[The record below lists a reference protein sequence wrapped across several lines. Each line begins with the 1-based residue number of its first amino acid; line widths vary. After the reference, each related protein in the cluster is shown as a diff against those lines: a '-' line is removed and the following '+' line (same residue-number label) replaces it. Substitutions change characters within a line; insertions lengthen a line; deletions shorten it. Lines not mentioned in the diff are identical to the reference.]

1 MKSKTT
7 VGLIVIGVISIVVLT
22 GCLEQEE
29 SETSTPTP
37 TATVKA
43 PPSQTS
49 LPTPTST
56 PTSTPSPLSTAASTP
71 TLPPSP
77 LLEIETPNWDMN
89 DTEAVK
95 LAQWGYPDLMTI
107 HPVRINAPLPFY
119 KGAVPLNYVVYYEG
133 VPPAFPPPNAIVIYD
148 FYDIGFQNYF
158 IYKLNRDPVHDGALT
173 LDKLGDKVAEA
184 RAMGYV
190 TYRNERFLEI
200 EEFHYRNSILVFY
213 CKSYIK
219 DGIKISEEKRIG
231 KKEEEYYFLY
241 PDRINPY

>member
-7 VGLIVIGVISIVVLT
+7 VGLIVIGVISIMVLT
-22 GCLEQEE
+22 GCLDQEE

-37 TATVKA
+37 IATVKA

-56 PTSTPSPLSTAASTP
+56 SSPLSTAASTP

-77 LLEIETPNWDMN
+77 LLEIETPNWDMT

-95 LAQWGYPDLMTI
+95 IAQWPVYMTI
-107 HPVRINAPLPFY
+107 SPVRINAPLPFY

-133 VPPAFPPPNAIVIYD
+133 EIPTFPPPNAIVIYD
-148 FYDIGFQNYF
+148 FYDLGFQNYF
-158 IYKLNRDPVHDGALT
+158 IYKNGYPVPDGALT

-190 TYRNERFLEI
+190 TYRNESFLEI

-241 PDRINPY
+241 PDKINPY